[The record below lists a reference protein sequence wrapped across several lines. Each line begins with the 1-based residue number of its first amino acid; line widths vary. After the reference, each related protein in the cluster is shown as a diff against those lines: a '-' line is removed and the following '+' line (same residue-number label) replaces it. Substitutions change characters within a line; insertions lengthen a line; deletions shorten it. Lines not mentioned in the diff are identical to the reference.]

1 MARTVVVGLD
11 GATRRLIDPWIEAGE
26 LPTLAK
32 IVDRGV
38 SGELE
43 SVLPPVTSPN
53 WKAYATGKNP
63 GKIGVFWWQN
73 IDIEGQRSHL
83 PAERYH
89 DNDEYWE
96 LLAADHR
103 VGVINVPTTYP
114 PKSVGEFLIAG
125 PPDGANTNYA
135 YPPELES
142 RVESEF
148 DYQVRKERHL
158 KSGDDAAFEEVLK
171 LIDLRFRVA
180 KQLADDYDLDF
191 LQVTTFYLNSLHHHL
206 WDADYV
212 KQGWKIVDYHL
223 ADFLEAGDN
232 LVLMSDHG
240 HAKIETVWYLNNW
253 LAQEG
258 YLEYDSNLTDS
269 LYTLG
274 INSDRLKRLVS
285 RANTRLS
292 SVDLESR
299 LSDLAPDWLLNR
311 LPNEEGELGGSKL
324 DIIDWNNTDAIASAQ
339 GPVYL
344 TADADSDRYE
354 RIRSEL
360 IERFQTLEGP
370 DGRPLVRAVAPKE
383 DVYEGPYLDEAP
395 DIVIDKAPHVNIR
408 ENLGGDQTFA
418 RSDDSW
424 NGVNRREGLFAAVG
438 PAFGEGSVEA
448 LSILDLA
455 PTLLHLHGQAVPDD
469 MDGRVRRDVFA
480 ADSTPATATPTYRST
495 ERPPTGRVAPQTD

>member
-11 GATRRLIDPWIEAGE
+11 GATRRLIEPWVEAGE
-26 LPTLAK
+26 LPALAR
-32 IVDRGV
+32 ILDCGT
-38 SGELE
+38 SGELT

-63 GKIGVFWWQN
+63 GKIGIFWWQN
-73 IDIEGQRSHL
+73 IDVENQISHL
-83 PAERYH
+83 PVERYH

-96 LLAADHR
+96 LLADDYR

-125 PPDGANTNYA
+125 PPDGANVGYTH
-135 YPPELES
+135 PRSLEA
-142 RVESEF
+142 RLEAEF
-148 DYQVRKERHL
+148 DYTVRKTHHL
-158 KSGDDAAFEEVLK
+158 KSGDDAAFEEVLE

-180 KQLADDYDLDF
+180 KQFADEYDLDF

-206 WDADYV
+206 WNAEYV
-212 KQGWKIVDYHL
+212 KQGWKVVDYHL
-223 ADFLEAGDN
+223 SEFLEHGDN

-240 HAKIETVWYLNNW
+240 HSEIETVWYLNNW

-258 YLEYDSNLTDS
+258 YLQYDANVTEG
-269 LYTLG
+269 LYSLG
-274 INSDRLKRLVS
+274 INADRLKRFVA

-292 SVDLESR
+292 GVDLEARVSK
-299 LSDLAPDWLLNR
+299 LAPEWLLNR
-311 LPNEEGELGGSKL
+311 IPNEEGELGGSKFDIL
-324 DIIDWNNTDAIASAQ
+324 DWEQTDAIASAQ

-344 TADADSDRYE
+344 TADPESDRYE

-360 IERFQTLEGP
+360 IEQFKTLTGP
-370 DGRPLVRAVAPKE
+370 DGRPLARDVYPKE
-383 DVYEGPYLDEAP
+383 AVFEGPYLDEAP

-408 ENLGGDQTFA
+408 ENLGGDRTLA

-424 NGVNRREGLFAAVG
+424 NGVNRREGLFAAIG
-438 PAFGEGSVEA
+438 PAFDEGSVEG

-455 PTLLHLHGQAVPDD
+455 PTLLHMHGQQVPED
-469 MDGRVRRDVFA
+469 MDGEVRREVFA
-480 ADSTPATATPTYRST
+480 PDSTPATTQPTYRSVGT
-495 ERPPTGRVAPQTD
+495 PPTQVSPQTD